1 MTKNLPVRV
10 LQIGMTKNIG
20 GLETYLMQQ
29 FDHLDKTKVTYDFV
43 NITSEEE
50 IVFKNKI
57 LQAGSHIYG
66 VRSRHSNPIRHYWQW
81 LILLHRIAKNY
92 KAIVLNSNSITY
104 VFPIFIAR
112 FFGIPMRV
120 MHSHNSGFEQK
131 IGFIKKIIMKMNRY
145 LLKWGATDYFA
156 CSQLAGKW
164 MFGENTPFTVIPN
177 AIDCSKFRF
186 NPEMRTKMRKSLNIE
201 DKFVIGH
208 VGRFTYQKNHG
219 FLIDVFN
226 EIHKINPKAV
236 LLLIGDAVE
245 DMSYYETAKQKVEKN
260 NLTEYVKFLGMRND
274 VPLLMQAMDCF
285 ILPSKFEGLPVVG
298 IEAQAAGLPC
308 FFSDTITREVGIT
321 NLASFISLE
330 DSSVDWA
337 ERILKESQIPRQD
350 MQKKIAV
357 AGYDIKQEIGKLME
371 YYKNLNHNTNA
382 I

>member
-1 MTKNLPVRV
+1 MIKNQPIRV

-29 FDHLDKTKVTYDFV
+29 FDYLDKNKVAYDFV
-43 NITSEEE
+43 NITSEDE

-57 LQAGSHIYG
+57 LQAGNHIYG

-81 LILLHRIAKNY
+81 IILLHRIAKNY
-92 KAIVLNSNSITY
+92 KTIVLNSNSITY

-112 FFGIPMRV
+112 FFGIPMRI

-131 IGFIKKIIMKMNRY
+131 IGFAKKVIMKMNRY
-145 LLKWGATDYFA
+145 LLKWGATNYFA

-186 NPEMRTKMRKSLNIE
+186 NPEIRSNIRKSLNIE

-236 LLLIGDAVE
+236 LLLIGDAVG
-245 DMSYYETAKQKVEKN
+245 DMSYYENAKQKVEN
-260 NLTEYVKFLGMRND
+260 YDLTEYVKFLGMRND

-285 ILPSKFEGLPVVG
+285 ILPSRFEGLPVVG

-308 FFSDTITREVGIT
+308 FFSDTITREVGLT
-321 NLASFISLE
+321 ELANFISLL
-330 DSSVDWA
+330 DSSKDWA
-337 ERILKESQIPRQD
+337 
-350 MQKKIAV
+350 KKIAATHAV
-357 AGYDIKQEIGKLME
+357 NREKAAAQVKLAGYDIEIVAQKVQDFYL
-371 YYKNLNHNTNA
+371 T
-382 I
+382 

>member
-1 MTKNLPVRV
+1 MAKNLPVRV

-43 NITSEEE
+43 NITSEDE
-50 IVFKNKI
+50 IVFKDKI

-81 LILLHRIAKNY
+81 ITLLHHIAKNY
-92 KAIVLNSNSITY
+92 KGIVLNSNSITY

-112 FFGIPMRV
+112 FFGIPVRI
-120 MHSHNSGFEQK
+120 MHSHNSGFEQR
-131 IGFIKKIIMKMNRY
+131 IGFAKKVIMKMNRF

-164 MFGENTPFTVIPN
+164 MFGEKTPFTVIPN
-177 AIDCSKFRF
+177 AIDCSKFCFDSEIR
-186 NPEMRTKMRKSLNIE
+186 NEMRKSLHIE
-201 DKFVIGH
+201 DRFVVGH
-208 VGRFTYQKNHG
+208 VGRFTYQKNHD
-219 FLIDVFN
+219 FFIDIFN

-236 LLLIGDAVE
+236 LLLIGDAVG
-245 DMSYYETAKQKVEKN
+245 DMSYYETAKQKVQQYG
-260 NLTEYVKFLGMRND
+260 LTGCVQFLGMRND

-285 ILPSKFEGLPVVG
+285 VLPSRFEGLPVVG

-350 MQKKIAV
+350 MQKKS
-357 AGYDIKQEIGKLME
+357 L
-371 YYKNLNHNTNA
+371 
-382 I
+382 

>member
-1 MTKNLPVRV
+1 MAKNLPVRV

-43 NITSEEE
+43 NITSEDE
-50 IVFKNKI
+50 IVFKDKI

-81 LILLHRIAKNY
+81 ITLLHHIAKNY
-92 KAIVLNSNSITY
+92 KGIVLNSNSVTY
-104 VFPIFIAR
+104 IFPIFIAR
-112 FFGIPMRV
+112 FFGIPMRI
-120 MHSHNSGFEQK
+120 MHSHNSGFEQR
-131 IGFIKKIIMKMNRY
+131 IGFAKKVIMKMNRF
-145 LLKWGATDYFA
+145 LLKWGATNYFA

-164 MFGENTPFTVIPN
+164 MFGEKTPFTVIPN
-177 AIDCSKFRF
+177 AIDCSKFCFDSEIR
-186 NPEMRTKMRKSLNIE
+186 NEMRKSLHIE
-201 DKFVIGH
+201 DKFVVGH

-236 LLLIGDAVE
+236 LLLIGDAVGN
-245 DMSYYETAKQKVEKN
+245 MSYYEKAKQKVQQYG
-260 NLTEYVKFLGMRND
+260 LIGCVQFLGMRND

-285 ILPSKFEGLPVVG
+285 VLPSRFEGLPVVG

-308 FFSDTITREVGIT
+308 FFSDTITREVGLT
-321 NLASFISLE
+321 ELAHFVSLK
-330 DSSVDWA
+330 DSSEDWA
-337 ERILKESQIPRQD
+337 
-350 MQKKIAV
+350 KKITVAHAV
-357 AGYDIKQEIGKLME
+357 NRKEAVNQVKAAGYEIESVAQKVQDFYL
-371 YYKNLNHNTNA
+371 

>member
-1 MTKNLPVRV
+1 MAKNLPVRV

-43 NITSEEE
+43 NITSEDE
-50 IVFKNKI
+50 IVFKDKI

-81 LILLHRIAKNY
+81 ITLLHHIAKNY
-92 KAIVLNSNSITY
+92 KGIVLNSNSVTY

-112 FFGIPMRV
+112 FFGIPMRI
-120 MHSHNSGFEQK
+120 MHSHNSGFEQR
-131 IGFIKKIIMKMNRY
+131 IGFAKKVIMKMNRF
-145 LLKWGATDYFA
+145 LLKWGATNYFA

-164 MFGENTPFTVIPN
+164 MFGEKTPFTVIPN
-177 AIDCSKFRF
+177 AIDCSKFCFDSEIR
-186 NPEMRTKMRKSLNIE
+186 NEMRKSLHIE
-201 DKFVIGH
+201 DKFVVGH

-236 LLLIGDAVE
+236 LLLIGDAVGN
-245 DMSYYETAKQKVEKN
+245 MSYYEKAKQKVQQYG
-260 NLTEYVKFLGMRND
+260 LIGCVQFLGMRND

-285 ILPSKFEGLPVVG
+285 VLPSRFEGLPVVG

-308 FFSDTITREVGIT
+308 FFSDTITREVGLT
-321 NLASFISLE
+321 ELAHFVSLK
-330 DSSVDWA
+330 DSSEDWA
-337 ERILKESQIPRQD
+337 
-350 MQKKIAV
+350 KKITVAHAV
-357 AGYDIKQEIGKLME
+357 NRKEAVNQVKAAGYEIESVAQKVQDFYL
-371 YYKNLNHNTNA
+371 T
-382 I
+382 

>member
-1 MTKNLPVRV
+1 MPIRV

-29 FDHLDKTKVTYDFV
+29 FVHLDKNKVIYDFV
-43 NITSEEE
+43 NITSEDE

-81 LILLHRIAKNY
+81 IKLLHNIAGEY

-112 FFGIPMRV
+112 FFGIPMRI

-131 IGFIKKIIMKMNRY
+131 IGFFKKIIITINRQ
-145 LLKWGATDYFA
+145 LLKWGASNYFA
-156 CSQLAGKW
+156 CSKLAGRW
-164 MFGENTPFTVIPN
+164 MFGDKIPFTVIPN
-177 AIDCSKFRF
+177 AIDCNKFRF
-186 NPEMRTKMRKSLNIE
+186 NSDVRKELRKSLDIE

-208 VGRFTYQKNHG
+208 VGRFTYQKNHD
-219 FLIDVFN
+219 FLIEIFY
-226 EIHKINPKAV
+226 EIHKINPQAV
-236 LLLIGDAVE
+236 LLLIGDVVE
-245 DMSYYETAKQKVEKN
+245 NKSYYKIAKQKVQQYGLVKC
-260 NLTEYVKFLGMRND
+260 VKFLGMRSD

-285 ILPSKFEGLPVVG
+285 LLPSRFEGLPVVG

-321 NLASFISLE
+321 DLADFIPLDKSTQQ
-330 DSSVDWA
+330 WA
-337 ERILKESQIPRQD
+337 QIIN
-350 MQKKIAV
+350 QKKNINRALAAEKV
-357 AGYDIKQEIGKLME
+357 ANAGYDISNVAKKIQQ
-371 YYKNLNHNTNA
+371 YYLYEKD
-382 I
+382 

>member
-1 MTKNLPVRV
+1 MIKNQPIRV

-29 FDHLDKTKVTYDFV
+29 FDYLDKNKVAYDFV
-43 NITSEEE
+43 NITSEDE

-57 LQAGSHIYG
+57 LQAGNHIYG

-81 LILLHRIAKNY
+81 IILLHRIAKNY
-92 KAIVLNSNSITY
+92 KTIVLNSNSITY

-112 FFGIPMRV
+112 FFGIPMRI
-120 MHSHNSGFEQK
+120 MQSHNSGFEQK
-131 IGFIKKIIMKMNRY
+131 IGFAKKVIMKMNRY
-145 LLKWGATDYFA
+145 LLKWGATNYFA

-186 NPEMRTKMRKSLNIE
+186 NPEIRSNIRKSLNIE

-236 LLLIGDAVE
+236 LLLIGDAVG
-245 DMSYYETAKQKVEKN
+245 DMSYYENAKQKVEN
-260 NLTEYVKFLGMRND
+260 YDLTEYVKFLGMRND

-285 ILPSKFEGLPVVG
+285 ILPSRFEGLPVVG

-308 FFSDTITREVGIT
+308 FFSDTITREVGLT
-321 NLASFISLE
+321 ELANFISLL
-330 DSSVDWA
+330 DSSKDWA
-337 ERILKESQIPRQD
+337 
-350 MQKKIAV
+350 KKIAATHAV
-357 AGYDIKQEIGKLME
+357 NREKAAAQVKLAGYDIEIVAQKVQDFYL
-371 YYKNLNHNTNA
+371 T
-382 I
+382 

>member
-1 MTKNLPVRV
+1 MNQVIKNQPIRV

-29 FDHLDKTKVTYDFV
+29 FDYLDKNKVAYDFV
-43 NITSEEE
+43 NITSEDE

-57 LQAGSHIYG
+57 LQAGNHIYG

-81 LILLHRIAKNY
+81 IILLHRIAKNY
-92 KAIVLNSNSITY
+92 KTIVLNSNSITY

-112 FFGIPMRV
+112 FFGIPMRI

-131 IGFIKKIIMKMNRY
+131 IGFAKKVIMKMNRY
-145 LLKWGATDYFA
+145 LLKWGATNYFA

-186 NPEMRTKMRKSLNIE
+186 NPEIRSNIRKSLNIE

-236 LLLIGDAVE
+236 LLLIGDAVG
-245 DMSYYETAKQKVEKN
+245 DMSYYENAKQKVEN
-260 NLTEYVKFLGMRND
+260 YDLTEYVKFLGMRND

-285 ILPSKFEGLPVVG
+285 ILPSRFEGLPVVG

-308 FFSDTITREVGIT
+308 FFSDTITREVGLT
-321 NLASFISLE
+321 ELANFISLL
-330 DSSVDWA
+330 DSSKDWA
-337 ERILKESQIPRQD
+337 
-350 MQKKIAV
+350 KKIAATHAV
-357 AGYDIKQEIGKLME
+357 NREKAAAQVKLAGYDIEIVAQKVQDFYL
-371 YYKNLNHNTNA
+371 T
-382 I
+382 